1 MSMKYRFVLIAALA
15 FVLLLFAGK
24 WAINL
29 LEPFR
34 SFTVTVHNESG
45 RPIVAVETGIN
56 TGSPNTSDV
65 SKHDYEEVIDAGES
79 VKIKPRLT
87 VSGESSIYQKFTYE
101 NGETKDVVVCG
112 YTEYASGYS
121 KVTLR
126 ADGTVD
132 VEQKC
137 M

>member
-1 MSMKYRFVLIAALA
+1 MSMKYRFVLIAGLI

-45 RPIVAVETGIN
+45 RPIVAVETG
-56 TGSPNTSDV
+56 V
-65 SKHDYEEVIDAGES
+65 SRVSQASSANSRHDYDEVINAGES

-87 VSGESSIYQKFTYE
+87 VSGENSIYQKFTYE

-121 KVTLR
+121 TVTLR